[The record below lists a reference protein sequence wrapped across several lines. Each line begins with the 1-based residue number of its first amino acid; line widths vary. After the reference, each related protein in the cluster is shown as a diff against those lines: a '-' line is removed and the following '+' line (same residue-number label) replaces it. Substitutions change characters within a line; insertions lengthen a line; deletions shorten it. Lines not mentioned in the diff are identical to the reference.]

1 MDSLKLSFEDKLTA
15 ELQKKD
21 NYYFNLI
28 KTNEKQ
34 YEININNAK
43 SAISQSNLTELTN
56 ISKAKQEQIETLQ
69 ADLLQSKNKAEVQEK
84 ELAELS

>member
-34 YEININNAK
+34 YEININSAK

-56 ISKAKQEQIETLQ
+56 ISKTKQEQIETLQ
-69 ADLLQSKNKAEVQEK
+69 ADLLQNKKKAEVQEK

>member
-43 SAISQSNLTELTN
+43 SAISQSNLAELTN
-56 ISKAKQEQIETLQ
+56 ISKAKQE
-69 ADLLQSKNKAEVQEK
+69 
-84 ELAELS
+84 